1 MELTILKDIVIIFAL
16 STVVNLLFTR
26 LKIPTVIGYLFTG
39 VLIGPYA
46 FGLIGSHT
54 NIELMAEI
62 GVVLL
67 MFTIGLEFSLQ
78 HLLKIRNIVFF
89 GGLMQFLITSAT
101 FFAASFIYGTNWQ
114 TGLLFA
120 FMASL
125 SSSALVLKILQQR
138 SELTS
143 NYGHTVVGIL
153 IFQDLLLVPLILFT
167 QLLGNNTGNITGQI
181 LMLGLKTI
189 GIIGFVFIGNKWV
202 VPFLLKR
209 IAMAKSQ
216 ELFLMSILL
225 ICAAVAM
232 LTNELG
238 MSVAFGAFLAGLMVS
253 SSEYSHNAF
262 GSLIPFKDLF
272 TSFFFLSV
280 GMLLDLNFVADNF
293 LLVFGTVVLVL
304 IIKTLIAA
312 LTGFALGH
320 TFKGIIMV
328 GLALSQVGEFSFIL
342 ARIGLNFNIID
353 RFHYQLF
360 LGVAILTMALSP
372 FLIQWAKQLGNILS
386 KLPIPDILRHGLF
399 PLKEIEIPQL
409 NNHLVIIGKDLS
421 AIKLSVMA
429 KHLKIPY
436 ISIIFD
442 PMLVR
447 EHQKRGE
454 TVIYGDAA
462 NEPILHKA
470 CVDNADTVIISVGDV
485 IASMS
490 IIEHVRNLNPRAYII
505 VRAKQVADIEQ
516 LYKLGANH
524 VLPEK
529 FEVAANLLEIT
540 LEHKLLPKSYI
551 NKILGD
557 IRNHHYGVCR
567 DRLPKTKT
575 SVLDDIPNLKISTFI
590 VNQLSDVVGK
600 TITGIKL
607 RNTLKVTLLAL
618 KRGNKI
624 IDHPGPDTVFE
635 SNDIVYI
642 LGDPAHVANAGNVFT
657 AADKL
662 FSKPA

>member
-505 VRAKQVADIEQ
+505 VRAKQVSDIEQ

-624 IDHPGPDTVFE
+624 IDHPGPDTIFE

>member
-189 GIIGFVFIGNKWV
+189 GIIGFVFIDNKWV

-421 AIKLSVMA
+421 ALKLSVMA

-505 VRAKQVADIEQ
+505 VRAKQVSDIEQ

-551 NKILGD
+551 NKVLGD

-567 DRLPKTKT
+567 DRLPKIKT

-624 IDHPGPDTVFE
+624 IDHPGPDTIFE